1 MMLEPLRPV
10 PPALVDVTGSAR
22 PRAPGGRS
30 RADEPKVWA
39 AAAEL
44 RAGVGGV
51 HGRWK
56 NWWRVDLLPQRL
68 VILLPTGKRRWAPS
82 DLRHATRA

>member
-22 PRAPGGRS
+22 PRAPGSRS

-44 RAGVGGV
+44 RAGVGASMGGGRTGGV
-51 HGRWK
+51 STSFP
-56 NWWRVDLLPQRL
+56 NVSLSSFPQASDGGL
-68 VILLPTGKRRWAPS
+68 RRI
-82 DLRHATRA
+82 